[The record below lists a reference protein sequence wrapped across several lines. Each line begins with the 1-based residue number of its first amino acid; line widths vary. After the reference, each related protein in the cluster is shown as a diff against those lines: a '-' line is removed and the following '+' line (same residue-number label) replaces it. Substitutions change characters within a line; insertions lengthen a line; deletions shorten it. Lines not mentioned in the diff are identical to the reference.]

1 MNRYKRFWRVAI
13 IVIDIVIAAM
23 LFLTYRSY
31 RRNVAVQYGEMRV
44 QSDAMT
50 DLQAKKRSLE
60 KELETLEGDF
70 EDINRGSS
78 YISPVFFSLDQGVLQ
93 EAVNLFRNYSWT
105 GTIALSAKE
114 FPGLDG
120 KISTQ
125 QFFNYCN
132 EGWKYCVAWDGRTDL
147 SIYIQTM
154 KEQMNQAGIS
164 WPNAMY
170 FQDGYYKE
178 EYDSLLISEGISIV
192 VHHGEGDL
200 TVPTMSVSGDKLE
213 KVAGVDWYSAAL
225 DNAMLTVETGG
236 GIMTM
241 DVRNYYPTVEENAN
255 DIKSFFGFIGRDL
268 NNYPST
274 YMINLPNAVEAL
286 LTEQVRKP
294 KELSEYRQK
303 KADLEDELAATIED
317 IHKLYER

>member
-1 MNRYKRFWRVAI
+1 MSRYKRFWRVAI
-13 IVIDIVIAAM
+13 IVIDVVVAGM
-23 LFLTYRSY
+23 LVWAYRSY
-31 RRNVAVQYGEMRV
+31 GRDRSAKYSEMRE

-50 DLQAKKRSLE
+50 ELQDKKRSLE
-60 KELETLEGDF
+60 KELESLEGDF
-70 EDINRGSS
+70 EEISRGSS
-78 YISPVFFSLDQGVLQ
+78 YISPVFFNLDQGVIQ
-93 EAVNLFRNYSWT
+93 EAVNLFRNYTWT

-154 KEQMNQAGIS
+154 KEQMNQAGIN

-170 FQDGYYKE
+170 FPDGSYKAD
-178 EYDSLLISEGISIV
+178 YDNLLISEGISII

-200 TVPTMSVSGDKLE
+200 TIPTTGVSGDKLE
-213 KVAGVDWYSAAL
+213 KIAGVDWYSAAL
-225 DNAMLTVETGG
+225 DSAMLTVETGG

-268 NNYPST
+268 ANYPST
-274 YMINLPNAVEAL
+274 YMINLPNAVDAL

-303 KADLEDELAATIED
+303 KADLEDELAATVAE
-317 IHKLYER
+317 IHSLYER